1 MAHFRV
7 LDSLRDGLPGAR
19 GDDAREE
26 AVELSD
32 AELGAYPMDLVLVRL
47 EQRQPEV
54 GVVHAEVVLERLNR
68 RISVKINAYS
78 K

>member
-7 LDSLRDGLPGAR
+7 LDSLRDGLPRAS

-32 AELGAYPMDLVLVRL
+32 TELRADPMDLVLVRF

-54 GVVHAEVVLERLNR
+54 AVVYAEVVLKRLNR
-68 RISVKINAYS
+68 HVSAEINKYT
-78 K
+78 